1 MKIYRVCLHST
12 YSVVEHQ
19 YESHDGHGYHKVL
32 TREKFSIAN
41 KILSLADIYSA
52 LMSDK
57 PYRSSCDRALLSSNI
72 QNQTPRWLEAE
83 LIKNLIEIKKF
94 ENSQYVI

>member
-19 YESHDGHGYHKVL
+19 YESHDGPRDHKVL

-72 QNQTPRWLEAE
+72 QNQTPHWLEAE